1 MLQHEGFLPPQ
12 SRQAEESVLG
22 ALLIDNSA
30 FDQVGDLLQ
39 PEHFYDP
46 AYRAIYRSVASLIRQ
61 RQVADT
67 ITVMEAGQ
75 HDLPTLNELAHAVP
89 SAAHIRGYAQIVF
102 DRWQERELMRLGSA
116 MVEEAVRPG
125 KAPAEKIDAAMS
137 QLTGL
142 GEKRGHVV
150 ESVSL
155 DHATVAFLDWMQAE
169 AEGRTTVM
177 STGLANLDRILSGG
191 LRAGELMVLG
201 GRPKMGKTA
210 LTLTLARGMAAQH
223 GVLLL
228 SQEMP
233 VIELMLRHT
242 ASLGCVDLNALRR
255 PKELDSEGWSRMS
268 EAVERMRD
276 LRMILD
282 DQRALTLLDVRRK
295 VMAAKRRGP
304 LGVVIIDYLQLM
316 AGDGDNRNQELDR
329 ISNGLKAMAG
339 EFGVAV
345 IVLSQCSREAD
356 KRHGPP
362 VMTDLRDSGAIEAAA
377 DIIALLYREHA
388 HPLGVKTDENRQH
401 AQLEIVQRNGAPG
414 TINLKWTGEFQ
425 LFEDWE
431 GPAPRAGKKRGGR
444 EEEGLR

>member
-1 MLQHEGFLPPQ
+1 MLTHEGFLPPQ

-22 ALLIDNSA
+22 ALLIDNGA

-46 AYRAIYRSVASLIRQ
+46 AYRAIYRTVASLIRQ

-75 HDLPTLNELAHAVP
+75 HDLPTLNALAHAVP
-89 SAAHIRGYAQIVF
+89 SAAHIRGYAQIVL

-116 MVEEAVRPG
+116 MAEEAVRPG
-125 KAPAEKIDAAMS
+125 KAPMEKIDAAMS
-137 QLTGL
+137 RLTAL
-142 GEKRGHVV
+142 GEKRGGT

-155 DHATVAFLDWMQAE
+155 DHATVAFLDWIQAE
-169 AEGRTTVM
+169 SEGRTTVM
-177 STGLANLDRILSGG
+177 STGLCNLDRMLSGG
-191 LRAGELMVLG
+191 LRVGEVMVLG

-210 LTLTLARGMAAQH
+210 LTLALARGMAAQY

-233 VIELMLRHT
+233 VNELVLRHV
-242 ASLGCVDLNALRR
+242 AALGSVNLAELRR
-255 PKELDSEGWSRMS
+255 PQDLDGDGWSRMS
-268 EAVERMRD
+268 EAVESMRN
-276 LRMILD
+276 LRMVLD
-282 DQRALTLLDVRRK
+282 DQRGLTLLDVRRK
-295 VMAAKRRGP
+295 VMEAKRRGP
-304 LGVVIIDYLQLM
+304 LGVVIIDFLQLM
-316 AGDGDNRNQELDR
+316 TGDGDNRNQELDR
-329 ISNGLKAMAG
+329 IANGIKAMAG

-345 IVLSQCSREAD
+345 ILLSQLSREAD

-388 HPLGVKTDENRQH
+388 HPLGVKTDENKRH

-414 TINLKWTGEFQ
+414 TINLKWIGEFQ
-425 LFEDWE
+425 QFEDWE
-431 GPAPRAGKKRGGR
+431 GPAPRAGKKRGGH